1 MGRHR
6 VLTLVAAVVWLAARP
21 TAAQAP
27 TGEEIDRAHRMLA
40 QVRDDLLKYYY
51 DSTFGGVNLDARYR
65 HVDSALD
72 RAPSPG
78 ELFGHIAQF
87 LFDLH
92 DSHTEFLP
100 PQRAANVDYGWAWT
114 VLGDKGFVRWV
125 RKDSTAWRSTDT
137 RVT

>member
-51 DSTFGGVNLDARYR
+51 DSTFGGVNLDVLYVTSASINLSAEDATSYAKQAFSVIAALARCI
-65 HVDSALD
+65 S
-72 RAPSPG
+72 
-78 ELFGHIAQF
+78 E
-87 LFDLH
+87 
-92 DSHTEFLP
+92 
-100 PQRAANVDYGWAWT
+100 
-114 VLGDKGFVRWV
+114 
-125 RKDSTAWRSTDT
+125 RSTIG
-137 RVT
+137 